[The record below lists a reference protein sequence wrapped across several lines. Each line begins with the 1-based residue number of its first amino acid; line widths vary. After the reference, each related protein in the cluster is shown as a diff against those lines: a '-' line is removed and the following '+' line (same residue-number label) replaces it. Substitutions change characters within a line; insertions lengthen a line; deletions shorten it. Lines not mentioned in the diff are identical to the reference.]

1 MNRIVSIVC
10 AGLALVSFADDE
22 RGENLIKN
30 SEFNEAIAKPWSM
43 VAGVVRRETEA
54 LSGDWMLSALGKNY
68 FIINYMDDPDL
79 KWEAGEQ
86 FTIVIDARSRGAG
99 ANLAIIHRYT
109 KPDGGIGE
117 GTYRRLDLTGDW
129 HEYYVPVTATKGG
142 KPRGFSFFKI
152 DTGAHDTGVEI
163 RSFKMY
169 RGKISSLD
177 FRSIGRAGRSS
188 IAKGTEIPVA
198 ANRFGVAAKPLR
210 VLTFVKDV
218 RHLREAMHIFSG
230 TGATAHYAVAASKD
244 SDTFSTDDDP
254 KEILKRLK
262 TGGYDL
268 YVFGRGV
275 APNIGPEVFKLVEA
289 NVKKGAAAFFAPAK
303 EFGAFKGIAEA
314 KDGKYG
320 AGRVTRQPWRQK
332 IDGEYPNAGRAF
344 TTYPNGLANR
354 LGFEAFP
361 YEEVIFAELANEMW
375 AAAFGADA
383 VPADAKTVRK
393 QVAYAGRT
401 ETLEWKR
408 SADGR
413 AYSFAHS
420 SEPLA
425 GPSIG
430 AFTDTGREVEVV
442 ISNATMTA
450 ELKWTFKDFSGRLFG
465 SGTAKGP
472 VARIAVPREKLY
484 TSYGL
489 LELTLVDGVPLRSDG
504 VLAVG
509 DGRGGD
515 GGDAVATQGGGRK
528 VVDRRNE
535 AVIEEDNDRLRMI
548 ADYGTG
554 IWPMA
559 GCYTYQDAKDMF
571 VQLRDAGFNYS
582 FMPHAW
588 GTVYST
594 GLGATSGYVIGGE
607 YFSGGPTAK
616 DNIRSPVFNT
626 PEARQRIREK
636 ALKWAKGNRKW
647 GGMYG
652 SFSDEAALGPNG
664 MEVDAHPE
672 NLKVYRQWMERKYGT
687 IAEYNRRH
695 RSNRASFADL
705 NQTLLKDARA
715 AGNAAEFIEW
725 RNFNVDRWVEVIR
738 EVGDAIKE
746 VDPKVLYSLDN
757 SFGEMPLSGNDYW
770 KLLTQT
776 GLDYSKEYS
785 CCTSFGRSPLQEF
798 DALYR
803 SWRPDMRMWGWTG
816 YGFTS
821 LRERALPWMTAL
833 HRQGGFHWFAATY
846 PGINLL
852 DLVTCAKTLDATECT
867 KSLEDSR
874 MLLGLGKTLTDWK
887 WAKNDIAI
895 YYSHDSNILT
905 YFLGTETLM
914 NELRGGTPYGNFM
927 NSRRGLMTL
936 LESTFYQYEFIAQE
950 QVEKGFLDGGDWS
963 VYRAGKVIEGQP
975 PFRVLFMP
983 RILAMSDKEVA
994 AVKAFLKRGGKVVC
1008 DELPGAYDELGVKR
1022 DVIPFTDSEMLVTGK
1037 NFDDLDPA
1045 QRAWAVSFLKSA
1057 GATATIESP
1066 TVVKNLEREGMHYQ
1080 NGGAD
1085 LYGVVRKPFHSAIT
1099 VTPDENAEE
1108 LRFAKRGHVYD
1119 VRAQKYLGVT
1129 DHVTTK
1135 VPYAE
1140 AQLFAMLPAKLT
1152 GVKIS
1157 GPAEAARGEAI
1168 VQDLRLET
1176 KDARPAYVVHVDIVP
1191 PSGKCP
1197 FHFQRN
1203 LATKDGAAKLT
1214 FPLALN
1220 DETGL
1225 WKIRVTEPLTGVVA
1239 ERTVAVR

>member
-43 VAGVVRRETEA
+43 VPGVVRRETEA

-109 KPDGGIGE
+109 KPDGGVGE
-117 GTYRRLDLTGDW
+117 GTYRRLDLTSDW
-129 HEYYVPVTATKGG
+129 HEYYVPMMATKGG

-188 IAKGTEIPVA
+188 VAKGTEIPVA

-210 VLTFVKDV
+210 VLTFVKDI
-218 RHLREAMHIFSG
+218 RLLREAMHIFSG

-244 SDTFSTDDDP
+244 SDTFTTDDDP

-303 EFGAFKGIAEA
+303 EFGAFKDIAEA

-375 AAAFGADA
+375 AAAFGANA

-408 SADGR
+408 SADGK

-430 AFTDTGREVEVV
+430 AFTDTGKEVEVA

-465 SGTAKGP
+465 SGTEKGS

-489 LELTLVDGVPLRSDG
+489 LELTLVDGG
-504 VLAVG
+504 
-509 DGRGGD
+509 
-515 GGDAVATQGGGRK
+515 K

-626 PEARQRIREK
+626 PEARKRIREK
-636 ALKWAKGNRKW
+636 ALKWAENNKKW

-672 NLKVYRQWMERKYGT
+672 NLKVYRAWMERKYGT

-695 RSNRASFADL
+695 RSNHASFADL

-715 AGNAAEFIEW
+715 AKNAAEFVEW

-770 KLLTQT
+770 KLLSQT

-833 HRQGGFHWFAATY
+833 HRHGGFHWFAATY

-927 NSRRGLMTL
+927 TSRRGLMTL
-936 LESTFYQYEFIAQE
+936 LESTFYQYEFVAQE

-975 PFRVLFMP
+975 PFKVLFMP

-1008 DELPGAYDELGVKR
+1008 DELPGAYDELGVPR
-1022 DVIPFTDSEMLVTGK
+1022 AAAPFTADEMTVTGK

-1066 TVVKNLEREGMHYQ
+1066 TVVKNLEREGVHYQ

-1099 VTPDENAEE
+1099 VKPDENAEE

-1140 AQLFAMLPAKLT
+1140 AQLFAVLPAKIA
-1152 GVKIS
+1152 GIGIDCPS
-1157 GPAEAARGEAI
+1157 EAVRGGEIA
-1168 VQDLRLET
+1168 VDMRLET

-1203 LATKDGAAKLT
+1203 LATRDGAAKLT

-1220 DETGL
+1220 DEAGV
-1225 WKIRVTEPLTGVVA
+1225 WKVRVTEPLTGVAA
-1239 ERTVAVR
+1239 ERTIAVR

>member
-1 MNRIVSIVC
+1 MTGKLMMSLAC
-10 AGLALVSFADDE
+10 AGLALVTLADDG

-30 SEFNEAIAKPWSM
+30 SDFSQPIAKPWSM
-43 VAGVVRRETEA
+43 VPGVVRRETEA

-117 GTYRRLDLTGDW
+117 GTYRRLDLTDEW
-129 HEYYVPVTATKGG
+129 HEYYVPMTATKGG
-142 KPRGFSFFKI
+142 KPRGFSFFKV

-188 IAKGTEIPVA
+188 VAKGTEIPVA

-218 RHLREAMHIFSG
+218 RQLREAMHIFSG

-244 SDTFSTDDDP
+244 SDTFTTDDDP
-254 KEILKRLK
+254 KEVLRRLK
-262 TGGYDL
+262 AGEYDL
-268 YVFGRGV
+268 YAFGRGTRE
-275 APNIGPEVFKLVEA
+275 NIGAEVSAMLER
-289 NVKKGAAAFFAPAK
+289 NVKKGAATYDARPAK
-303 EFGAFKGIAEA
+303 
-314 KDGKYG
+314 D
-320 AGRVTRQPWRQK
+320 
-332 IDGEYPNAGRAF
+332 YPDAGRAF
-344 TTYPNGLANR
+344 ASYPKELVNR

-401 ETLEWKR
+401 ETLEWRR
-408 SADGR
+408 SADGK

-430 AFTDTGREVEVV
+430 AFADTGREVEIA

-450 ELKWTFKDFSGRLFG
+450 ELKWAFKDFSGRLFG

-472 VARIAVPREKLY
+472 VAKIAVPRERLY

-489 LELTLVDGVPLRSDG
+489 LELTLVDGG
-504 VLAVG
+504 
-509 DGRGGD
+509 
-515 GGDAVATQGGGRK
+515 K

-559 GCYTYQDAKDMF
+559 GNYTYQDAKDMF
-571 VQLRDAGFNYS
+571 VQLRDCGFNYS

-588 GTVYST
+588 GTCYST
-594 GLGATSGYVIGGE
+594 GLGATSSYVIGGE
-607 YFSGGPTAK
+607 YFSGGAKAK

-626 PEARQRIREK
+626 PEARKRIREK
-636 ALKWAKGNRKW
+636 ALRWAKGNRKW

-672 NLKVYRQWMERKYGT
+672 NLKVYRQWMEKKYGT

-695 RSNRASFADL
+695 RSNHASFADL
-705 NQTLLKDARA
+705 GQTLLRDARA

-776 GLDYSKEYS
+776 GLDYSKEYT
-785 CCTSFGRSPLQEF
+785 CCTSFGRNPLQEF

-803 SWRPDMRMWGWTG
+803 SWRPDMRVWGWTG

-821 LRERALPWMTAL
+821 DRERALPWMTAL
-833 HRQGGFHWFAATY
+833 HRHGGFHWFAATY

-852 DLVTCAKTLDATECT
+852 DLVTGAKTLDATECA
-867 KSLEDSR
+867 KSLGDSR
-874 MLLGLGKTLTDWK
+874 MTRGLGKVLTDWE

-895 YYSHDSNILT
+895 YYSHDSNILS

-927 NSRRGLMTL
+927 NSRRGLMML
-936 LESTFYQYEFIAQE
+936 LESTFHQYEFVSQE

-963 VYRAGKVIEGQP
+963 VYRCGKVLRSQP
-975 PFRVLFMP
+975 PFKVLFMP
-983 RILAMSDKEVA
+983 RILAMSDREVD
-994 AVKAFLKRGGKVVC
+994 AVKAFLRRGGKVVC

-1022 DVIPFTDSEMLVTGK
+1022 AVPPFGTGEMTVTGK
-1037 NFDDLDPA
+1037 NFDDLDPE
-1045 QRAWAVSFLKSA
+1045 QRAWAVDFLAKA
-1057 GATATIESP
+1057 GATAAIVSP

-1085 LYGVVRKPFHSAIT
+1085 LYGVVRKPFHSA
-1099 VTPDENAEE
+1099 VAEKHDENSEE

-1129 DHVTTK
+1129 DRVTTK

-1140 AQLFAMLPAKLT
+1140 AQLFAVLPAKI
-1152 GVKIS
+1152 GGIAIEGSAK
-1157 GPAEAARGEAI
+1157 AARGGE
-1168 VQDLRLET
+1168 VVMDMRLET
-1176 KDARPAYVVHVDIVP
+1176 KDARPAYAVHVDVVP

-1203 LATKDGAAKLT
+1203 LALKDGAAKLT

-1220 DETGL
+1220 DETGV
-1225 WKIRVTEPLTGVVA
+1225 WTVRVTEPLTGVAA
-1239 ERTVAVR
+1239 ERRVEVR